1 MNRFPMLTKATGFAG
16 KNLHLSF
23 LFVITFLGSA
33 SNIYGQTFPLCGPL
47 PPNSAPSSNLDSILF
62 DRFGNSYSKYN
73 NSSGFQNNSC
83 VAGYFE
89 LVNSGLPPD
98 LEPTVCKV
106 FEDLS
111 NLIFL
116 RNNITAC
123 GDAAIPSLIRIEV
136 TSSSSGNTLGTGS
149 PFYEIL
155 EAPCT
160 QVASNRVFEKIN
172 GGSDVTSGF
181 DGKLDINSAP
191 PFPWHTDW
199 TVNPPGNKI
208 DLYSVVLHEAVH
220 ILGFASLI
228 GLDGMSNSPGN
239 FFSAWDQYIFTTS
252 NYIPNGNSLDINQVI
267 TSNCQSNCW
276 ELNTTL
282 FANPIALVS
291 AVVNN
296 CSAAGNLDFIFGN
309 GAIAPLAGGN
319 GVIPGTDND
328 LANMLSHLNT
338 TCNGQNIP
346 YVMQTML
353 GPGVPRRNLTQPE
366 IEILC
371 ELGYQTS
378 SCNGCYVS
386 ANIEFPHPSENV
398 DMFDECCTKDYYTC
412 VGTTITIPHSELLC
426 NDFTN
431 GPGLEITDFYKFS
444 LNGGQY
450 SVVNTGTSFEITP
463 NAQGL
468 FRIFYT
474 VSGCDCKM
482 SNAVFTV
489 LAGPCITC
497 DQVDPCENLTCANGF
512 EDFDPAITSFYS
524 TSFSILYELGGYWV
538 HVGTSQ
544 NSPDV
549 CEESSGNK
557 FVQMANR
564 EGLALKLQEPIE
576 PNAVATISFRASA
589 NNTPNILEFKGS
601 QFGPCHPDDSRI
613 NLGCVPT
620 DCGIQIFDPI
630 CIGNIPIN
638 NLIIHTGNSCPDN
651 AGLIDYSFDWKNQ
664 TNVPI
669 NYLIITVQVQGVK
682 WVNLDDVTVT
692 KSHVDA
698 CFSTSN
704 NCPSVTFTP
713 CDLGLVQ
720 GHLWDFGDLST
731 STETNPTHTY
741 LENGVYTVTHT
752 VTDVC
757 GNIDVET
764 IAVFISCVFACPC
777 TGTNALNINAGTPS
791 HNPND
796 PVTLM
801 SISDTE
807 IPNHTV
813 SSIFSP
819 NTLYNGCLAIKG
831 NLIIDNNY
839 DLAILG
845 GQVRMQP
852 GARIIVAAGSKL
864 RLSFINS
871 GSGTERGIHGCEQ
884 MWRSIEVQPGG
895 TLVANFNVV
904 QDGEFAFDVK
914 GDLGFISK
922 LSANGNTF
930 DRNHVSVRA
939 NGGKISLPFP
949 FAQNKFWATSGLL
962 PQFSNDIANWD
973 ANDPY
978 AGLYLNSTSFFVGTE
993 SNPGSVNEFDGLRNG
1008 ILSNR
1013 SSLRVYHAKFLNT
1026 QGVLAYQEGNP
1037 NFNNSQGVGIF
1048 AKGGESLVV
1057 KNSTFDNAPR
1067 AVHTEGTALEF
1078 KNNLIQNVDVGLWN
1092 KPGQGQVINIYDNDI
1107 FFRGRGIYVGS
1118 PTTTT
1123 TVFIDRNDPIESI
1136 PSAITDPVGVTIN
1149 AGPAASTVIKRIAN
1163 NQFNLKTINDIGIW
1177 LNFSGNWRVQDN
1189 RVDYLTPAGNAG
1201 TGQGLSLSG
1210 SDFNYLRGNQ
1220 VYGSGTADK
1229 AGFRLQN
1236 SDNCTLCC
1244 NISDDMFSGMQF
1256 HGECNPSFLRH
1267 NEIRDHNMGLIC
1279 FNGAR
1284 IGDQILGG
1292 NTWTGSYG
1300 FASAVHGGVQ
1310 DDIQKSEF
1318 YIELPRFGSDY
1329 WPLDVNSPALPG
1341 LWFRPDLSGMTSTDA
1356 CELTG
1361 CPSLPPPPGTPEP
1374 PRYPNSDEY
1383 LVASGTYGG
1392 SGTYSAMSQ
1401 FEAERN
1407 LYRNIRRGIVLTN
1420 NAPNLAQ
1427 FYTNST
1433 SGTIG
1438 KFDQVEWRIEDM
1450 WKPSP
1455 TIQAL
1460 LDAYQSTISNLSDNI
1475 NRIDSLY
1482 AYAVTF
1488 TDTMLLQNQK
1498 IGYFAALEQPTQQW
1512 QLLMDNVRMT
1522 QQGLV
1527 PAITTLNNS
1536 VPSGDIRVNNR
1547 KTLSRIYLETVAVD
1561 NFVTTQAQRNDLIA
1575 VANQCFL
1582 MGGDA
1587 VLQARALYAV
1597 LVAPLL
1603 ISDDLLCA
1611 GQQRPEA
1618 DSRNAEQ
1625 TATRYKAS
1633 IVPNPA
1639 QDQFSV
1645 QVEGAAA
1652 NAMLRVQVV
1661 APNGNIVRDASIQNG
1676 QVLSHAFAPG
1686 LYICRIYVGEELAN
1700 VVKLV
1705 IIP

>member
-1 MNRFPMLTKATGFAG
+1 MKNKIQQLFYFGIILALATNCLSAQCPLQPFNILGNPDFETYGAPCDLIVTPPDITINGAFNDGCVQSWQAANGTPSICSPEAANGANFLCLGGDPEGISQNVAFCEGQQYKLTINHRSHPSCVHLPLPCAFHIYLANGLSNVSQNDPPGFPSDPSWQYIQMINTTTSWETTTIVFTAGSLLNNQLLFLSEGNGDVFLDKLSLTCEESQFNPDFTSSKICDGKYMFNGVSNNVPGNITTWCWLFDDGTTASGQNVEHTFSNPGAHIVELSVISDQCIGSISRMEHEVVSEMDLSIQKTYTENTFTGE
-16 KNLHLSF
+16 L
-23 LFVITFLGSA
+23 TFLISVH
-33 SNIYGQTFPLCGPL
+33 N
-47 PPNSAPSSNLDSILF
+47 NL
-62 DRFGNSYSKYN
+62 N
-73 NSSGFQNNSC
+73 
-83 VAGYFE
+83 VA
-89 LVNSGLPPD
+89 
-98 LEPTVCKV
+98 
-106 FEDLS
+106 
-111 NLIFL
+111 I
-116 RNNITAC
+116 NNI
-123 GDAAIPSLIRIEV
+123 EV
-136 TSSSSGNTLGTGS
+136 SDQLNAGLTLLNPNGFIVNGNTLSRLISLAGQGTANLSFTAVRSCACGPVINCAS
-149 PFYEIL
+149 ARRIENGCE
-155 EAPCT
+155 EANAC
-160 QVASNRVFEKIN
+160 
-172 GGSDVTSGF
+172 VTISGF
-181 DGKLDINSAP
+181 P
-191 PFPWHTDW
+191 
-199 TVNPPGNKI
+199 
-208 DLYSVVLHEAVH
+208 
-220 ILGFASLI
+220 
-228 GLDGMSNSPGN
+228 
-239 FFSAWDQYIFTTS
+239 
-252 NYIPNGNSLDINQVI
+252 
-267 TSNCQSNCW
+267 
-276 ELNTTL
+276 
-282 FANPIALVS
+282 ALT
-291 AVVNN
+291 A
-296 CSAAGNLDFIFGN
+296 LDFETTMDLENCFN
-309 GAIAPLAGGN
+309 LQFEAIYEGHG
-319 GVIPGTDND
+319 I
-328 LANMLSHLNT
+328 
-338 TCNGQNIP
+338 
-346 YVMQTML
+346 
-353 GPGVPRRNLTQPE
+353 
-366 IEILC
+366 
-371 ELGYQTS
+371 
-378 SCNGCYVS
+378 
-386 ANIEFPHPSENV
+386 
-398 DMFDECCTKDYYTC
+398 CTEY
-412 VGTTITIPHSELLC
+412 
-426 NDFTN
+426 
-431 GPGLEITDFYKFS
+431 
-444 LNGGQY
+444 
-450 SVVNTGTSFEITP
+450 
-463 NAQGL
+463 
-468 FRIFYT
+468 
-474 VSGCDCKM
+474 
-482 SNAVFTV
+482 
-489 LAGPCITC
+489 
-497 DQVDPCENLTCANGF
+497 
-512 EDFDPAITSFYS
+512 
-524 TSFSILYELGGYWV
+524 
-538 HVGTSQ
+538 
-544 NSPDV
+544 
-549 CEESSGNK
+549 
-557 FVQMANR
+557 
-564 EGLALKLQEPIE
+564 
-576 PNAVATISFRASA
+576 
-589 NNTPNILEFKGS
+589 
-601 QFGPCHPDDSRI
+601 
-613 NLGCVPT
+613 
-620 DCGIQIFDPI
+620 
-630 CIGNIPIN
+630 
-638 NLIIHTGNSCPDN
+638 
-651 AGLIDYSFDWKNQ
+651 
-664 TNVPI
+664 
-669 NYLIITVQVQGVK
+669 
-682 WVNLDDVTVT
+682 
-692 KSHVDA
+692 
-698 CFSTSN
+698 
-704 NCPSVTFTP
+704 
-713 CDLGLVQ
+713 
-720 GHLWDFGDLST
+720 LWDFGDGTFST
-731 STETNPTHTY
+731 GPSPFHEFSANGLYVVVLKVTTPCGVVEFSRN
-741 LENGVYTVTHT
+741 LEILCYPGLNFT
-752 VTDVC
+752 C
-757 GNIDVET
+757 
-764 IAVFISCVFACPC
+764 SCD
-777 TGTNALNINAGTPS
+777 GLNALNIDAGFPS
-791 HNPND
+791 VDPNV
-796 PVTLM
+796 PVLFT

-807 IPNHTV
+807 IPDNTV
-813 SSIFSP
+813 ASIFSP
-819 NTLYNGCLAIKG
+819 NTLYNSCLAIKG
-831 NLIIDNNY
+831 NLLIDNNY
-839 DLAILG
+839 DLAIIG
-845 GQVRMQP
+845 GELRMQP

-864 RLSFINS
+864 RLSFINA
-871 GSGTERGIHGCEQ
+871 GSGTERGIHGCEK

-895 TLVANFNVV
+895 TLVANFNVI
-904 QDGEFAFDVK
+904 QDGEFAFDVR

-922 LSANGNTF
+922 FTANANTF
-930 DRNHVSVRA
+930 DRNHVSIRA
-939 NGGKISLPFP
+939 NGGKISLPYP
-949 FAQNKFWATSGLL
+949 FAQNKFWGTSGLL
-962 PQFSNDIANWD
+962 PQFSSDITNWD
-973 ANDPY
+973 ANHPY
-978 AGLYLNSTSFFVGTE
+978 AGLHLNSTSFFVGTE
-993 SNPGSVNEFDGLRNG
+993 SNPGSSNEFDGLRNG

-1013 SSLRVYHAKFLNT
+1013 SNLRVYHAKFLNT
-1026 QGVLAYQEGNP
+1026 QGVLAYQESNP
-1037 NFNNSQGVGIF
+1037 NFNNSQGIGIF
-1048 AKGGESLVV
+1048 AKGGERLVV
-1057 KNSTFDNAPR
+1057 KSSTFDNAPR

-1078 KNNLIQNVDVGLWN
+1078 KNNLVQNVDVGLWN

-1189 RVDYLTPAGNAG
+1189 RVDYLTPAGDAG
-1201 TGQGLSLSG
+1201 TGQGISLSG

-1318 YIELPRFGSDY
+1318 YIELPRLGSDY

-1527 PAITTLNNS
+1527 PAITALNNS

-1582 MGGDA
+1582 TGGDA

-1611 GQQRPEA
+1611 GQQRLEA

-1652 NAMLRVQVV
+1652 NAMLRVQVI

-1686 LYICRIYVGEELAN
+1686 LYICRIYIGKELAN